1 MRSPLTWLAIGIWSI
16 GIIGIAIAATLIT
29 FSVADAD
36 ISPTFQSSISNLQ
49 SPTPQPPNYPT
60 TQLPTLTPRIITP
73 TPRST
78 QTQLPITNYKT
89 PSPIPTLSIRVTLTA
104 TPSNPIIIGGSVL
117 GRPLEVYRFGSG
129 SFQRMIIGGIHG
141 GNEYNTVHLA
151 DELIRHIQN
160 HPETIPSDNTL
171 FILRNLNPDGY
182 ARSLGIR
189 GRTNENNVDLNR
201 NFPSLWVASWNRNGC
216 WTFLPTTAGA
226 SAGSEPETQSLIKF
240 LSSSKID
247 ALISYHSAALGIF
260 AGGQP
265 PNDASLKLAEA
276 VSAVS
281 DYPYPPIDT
290 GCKFT
295 GQLIDWASEH
305 NIAALDI
312 ELTNH
317 RDTDFEMNLRILDVL
332 LKWRR

>member
-1 MRSPLTWLAIGIWSI
+1 MRSPLAWLAIGLWSL
-16 GIIGIAIAATLIT
+16 GIIGVIAVGALIT
-29 FSVADAD
+29 FAAIDVE
-36 ISPTFQSSISNLQ
+36 IVGPTETRF
-49 SPTPQPPNYPT
+49 
-60 TQLPTLTPRIITP
+60 PTLTKVALAPTAAPSSTPPRIITP
-73 TPRST
+73 TPRPTESPT
-78 QTQLPITNYKT
+78 SNFQQPTSK

-104 TPSNPIIIGGSVL
+104 TPSNPLVIGGSVL

-129 SFQRMIIGGIHG
+129 SIHRMIIGGIHG

-151 DELIRHIQN
+151 DEIIKHLN
-160 HPETIPSDNTL
+160 AHPETIPSDNTF

-182 ARSLGIR
+182 SRSLGIR

-226 SAGSEPETQSLIKF
+226 SAGSEPETQTLMKF

-247 ALISYHSAALGIF
+247 ALINYHSAALGIF

-265 PNDASLKLAEA
+265 PDAASLKLAEA
-276 VSAVS
+276 VSVVS
-281 DYPYPPIDT
+281 TYPYPPIDT
-290 GCKFT
+290 GCVFN
-295 GQLIDWASEH
+295 GQLIDWASDH

-332 LKWRR
+332 LRWRR

>member
-1 MRSPLTWLAIGIWSI
+1 MRSPLAWLAIGIWSL
-16 GIIGIAIAATLIT
+16 GILGVIAIGALIT
-29 FSVADAD
+29 FAATDIDSVE
-36 ISPTFQSSISNLQ
+36 PTETSI
-49 SPTPQPPNYPT
+49 PTLAKVALAPT
-60 TQLPTLTPRIITP
+60 TAPSFTPRIITP
-73 TPRST
+73 TPRPT
-78 QTQLPITNYKT
+78 QSPTSNFQLPTSK

-104 TPSNPIIIGGSVL
+104 TPSNPLVIGGSVL

-129 SFQRMIIGGIHG
+129 AFQRMIIGGIHG

-151 DELIRHIQN
+151 DELITHIQN

-247 ALISYHSAALGIF
+247 ALINYHSAALGIF

-265 PNDASLKLAEA
+265 PDDASLKLAEA

>member
-1 MRSPLTWLAIGIWSI
+1 MRSPLAWLAIGLWSLGIVGVIVI
-16 GIIGIAIAATLIT
+16 GALIT
-29 FSVADAD
+29 FAATDRQTVA
-36 ISPTFQSSISNLQ
+36 PTETRF
-49 SPTPQPPNYPT
+49 
-60 TQLPTLTPRIITP
+60 PTLTKVALAPTAAPSSTPRIITP
-73 TPRST
+73 TPRPT
-78 QTQLPITNYKT
+78 QTQSPTSNFQHPT
-89 PSPIPTLSIRVTLTA
+89 SNPSPVPTLSIRVTLTA
-104 TPSNPIIIGGSVL
+104 TPSNPLVIGGSIL

-129 SFQRMIIGGIHG
+129 SIHRMIIGGIHG
-141 GNEYNTVHLA
+141 GNEYNTVRLA

-182 ARSLGIR
+182 ARSLGVR

-201 NFPSLWVASWNRNGC
+201 NFPSLWVASSNRTGC
-216 WTFLPTTAGA
+216 WTFLPTTAGV
-226 SAGSEPETQSLIKF
+226 SAGSEPETQALIKF

-247 ALISYHSAALGIF
+247 ALINYHSAALGIF

-265 PNDASLKLAEA
+265 PDAASLKLAEA

-281 DYPYPPIDT
+281 TYPYPPLDT
-290 GCKFT
+290 GCVFN
-295 GQLIDWASEH
+295 GQLIDWASDH

>member
-1 MRSPLTWLAIGIWSI
+1 MRSPLTWLAIGIWSL
-16 GIIGIAIAATLIT
+16 GILGVIAIGALIT
-29 FSVADAD
+29 FAATDVEAVD
-36 ISPTFQSSISNLQ
+36 PTETGI
-49 SPTPQPPNYPT
+49 
-60 TQLPTLTPRIITP
+60 PTLAKVALAPTAAPSFTPRIITP
-73 TPRST
+73 TPRPT
-78 QTQLPITNYKT
+78 QSPTSNFKLPTSRS
-89 PSPIPTLSIRVTLTA
+89 SPIPTLSIRVTLTA
-104 TPSNPIIIGGSVL
+104 TPSNPLVIGGSVL
-117 GRPLEVYRFGSG
+117 GRPLEVYRFGNG
-129 SFQRMIIGGIHG
+129 SIHRMIIGGIHG

-151 DELIRHIQN
+151 DEIIKHLN
-160 HPETIPSDNTL
+160 AHPETIPSDNTF

-182 ARSLGIR
+182 SRSLGIR

-247 ALISYHSAALGIF
+247 ALINYHSAALGIF

-265 PNDASLKLAEA
+265 PDDASLKLAEA

>member
-1 MRSPLTWLAIGIWSI
+1 MRSPLIWFAIGIWSLGVI
-16 GIIGIAIAATLIT
+16 GVIAISALIT
-29 FSVADAD
+29 FAATDVEIVD
-36 ISPTFQSSISNLQ
+36 PTETRF
-49 SPTPQPPNYPT
+49 
-60 TQLPTLTPRIITP
+60 PTLTKVALAPTAAPSFTPRIITP
-73 TPRST
+73 TPRPT
-78 QTQLPITNYKT
+78 QFPIPNTQS

-104 TPSNPIIIGGSVL
+104 TPSNPLIIGGSVL
-117 GRPLEVYRFGSG
+117 GRPLEVYRFGDG
-129 SFQRMIIGGIHG
+129 SIHRMIVAGIHG
-141 GNEYNTVHLA
+141 GNEHNTILLA
-151 DELIRHIQN
+151 DEIIQHLN
-160 HPETIPSDNTL
+160 THPETIPSDNTL

-182 ARSLGIR
+182 ARALGIR

-201 NFPSLWVASWNRNGC
+201 NFPSLWVASWNRSGC

-226 SAGSEPETQSLIKF
+226 SAGSEPETQSLLKF
-240 LSSSKID
+240 LSSSKVD
-247 ALISYHSAALGIF
+247 AFISYHSAALGIF
-260 AGGQP
+260 PGGQP
-265 PNDASLKLAEA
+265 PDDASLKLAEA

-312 ELTNH
+312 ELMNH

>member
-1 MRSPLTWLAIGIWSI
+1 MRSPLAWLAIGIWSL
-16 GIIGIAIAATLIT
+16 GIIGVIAIGALIT
-29 FSVADAD
+29 FAATGAETVD
-36 ISPTFQSSISNLQ
+36 PTETRF
-49 SPTPQPPNYPT
+49 
-60 TQLPTLTPRIITP
+60 PTLTKVALAPTAAPSSTPRIITP
-73 TPRST
+73 TPRPT
-78 QTQLPITNYKT
+78 QSPTSNLQLPTSRS
-89 PSPIPTLSIRVTLTA
+89 SPIPTLSIRVTLTA

-129 SFQRMIIGGIHG
+129 SIHRMIIGGIHG

-160 HPETIPSDNTL
+160 HPETISPDNTL

-182 ARSLGIR
+182 ARSLGVR

-201 NFPSLWVASWNRNGC
+201 NFPSLWIASWNRSGC
-216 WTFLPTTAGA
+216 WTFLPTTAGV
-226 SAGSEPETQSLIKF
+226 SAGSEPETQTLMKF

-247 ALISYHSAALGIF
+247 ALINYHSAALGIF

-265 PNDASLKLAEA
+265 PDAASLKLAEA

-281 DYPYPPIDT
+281 TYPYPPLDT
-290 GCKFT
+290 GCVFN
-295 GQLIDWASEH
+295 GQLIDWASDH

-332 LKWRR
+332 LRWRR